1 MEGIKTL
8 ERAFEEA
15 ETALAS
21 ADGKCV
27 AVWPATA
34 AGFVEELQVMTEEKW
49 ERLLRVGLK
58 LAPDVGVRELY
69 CFQNVSTCNGL
80 TAGVLRLVQDSQS
93 PPRDQQEGTRFW
105 KLQQTLVVTRRKME
119 ETMATKEQGGN
130 SSVKSA
136 EKQSPPRVVSVATS
150 KTISPEEIQRKR
162 RRVDE
167 AIPLVHV
174 PKCNVDEV
182 RPPTKTRRLNSK
194 GEKKRV
200 VQIRVSNRRNG
211 KSDSEEHSDQ
221 PEPRGNSVQLRRN
234 GGVASVSPGLIAVDR
249 GIYSAGSSTNISEED
264 SVSDTSDEL
273 ESDVDAHEDNAKRE
287 LSPHKPRKTFGEC
300 DTLFAT
306 LQQVISA
313 GLGLDSED
321 EDEEDSNASKSAS
334 LTRSR
339 VASASSFKPFW
350 SIFESASTIL
360 SGFCGLTSLL
370 AAITAQD
377 SMDYDLLWVEGEDQ
391 QHWTMFGEPRTPGK
405 IGVKTR

>member
-119 ETMATKEQGGN
+119 ETKEQGGN

-150 KTISPEEIQRKR
+150 KTISPEEMRRKR

-167 AIPLVHV
+167 AIPLVHA
-174 PKCNVDEV
+174 PKCSVDE
-182 RPPTKTRRLNSK
+182 
-194 GEKKRV
+194 
-200 VQIRVSNRRNG
+200 
-211 KSDSEEHSDQ
+211 
-221 PEPRGNSVQLRRN
+221 
-234 GGVASVSPGLIAVDR
+234 
-249 GIYSAGSSTNISEED
+249 IS
-264 SVSDTSDEL
+264 
-273 ESDVDAHEDNAKRE
+273 
-287 LSPHKPRKTFGEC
+287 
-300 DTLFAT
+300 LFAT
-306 LQQVISA
+306 TLKEIRESVEVLSYKVI
-313 GLGLDSED
+313 
-321 EDEEDSNASKSAS
+321 
-334 LTRSR
+334 
-339 VASASSFKPFW
+339 
-350 SIFESASTIL
+350 
-360 SGFCGLTSLL
+360 
-370 AAITAQD
+370 Q
-377 SMDYDLLWVEGEDQ
+377 
-391 QHWTMFGEPRTPGK
+391 
-405 IGVKTR
+405 